1 MTPTC
6 LEINS
11 FLCYSLLLMNVSS
24 YDFTKCVNC
33 SHVSELS
40 KNTLMDYTY
49 GSYANIFYQ
58 DIKTLKFINKY
69 KAITKHT
76 YTRES

>member
-1 MTPTC
+1 
-6 LEINS
+6 
-11 FLCYSLLLMNVSS
+11 
-24 YDFTKCVNC
+24 
-33 SHVSELS
+33 
-40 KNTLMDYTY
+40 MDYTY